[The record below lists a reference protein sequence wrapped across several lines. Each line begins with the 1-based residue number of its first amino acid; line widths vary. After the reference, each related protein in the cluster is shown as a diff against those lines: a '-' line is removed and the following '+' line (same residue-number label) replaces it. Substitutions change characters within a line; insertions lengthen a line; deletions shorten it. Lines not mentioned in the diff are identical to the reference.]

1 MKHTLRLLIAI
12 STGIFFSLSAT
23 AQENLPSVEKL
34 SFMVGEWKGT
44 GWMLGKDR
52 KRKSFSQ
59 SEYIKSKAN
68 NQALMVDGLGY
79 EIDSSGSVTDRVIHK
94 AFGIISF
101 NGEKESI
108 TMISF
113 SELKG
118 RMESEFVFIEEK
130 KMYWSF
136 KEANGATIKFTEDF
150 SVADQWKEIGE
161 ISMNGK
167 DWYKFFEMNLKRQ
180 TLD

>member
-1 MKHTLRLLIAI
+1 MKYTLRLLIAI
-12 STGIFFSLSAT
+12 SIGIFFSLSAS
-23 AQENLPSVEKL
+23 AQENVKSLEKL

-44 GWMLGKDR
+44 GWILGEDR
-52 KRKSFSQ
+52 TRKSFSQ

-68 NQALMVDGLGY
+68 NQALMIDGLGY
-79 EIDSSGSVTDRVIHK
+79 EIDSAGHVTDRIIHK

-101 NGEKESI
+101 NSEKESI

-130 KMYWSF
+130 KIYWSF
-136 KEANGATIKFTEDF
+136 KEANGATIRFTEDF
-150 SVADQWKEIGE
+150 SVPDRWKEIGE

-167 DWYKFFEMNLKRQ
+167 DWYRFFEMNLNRE
-180 TLD
+180 TVE